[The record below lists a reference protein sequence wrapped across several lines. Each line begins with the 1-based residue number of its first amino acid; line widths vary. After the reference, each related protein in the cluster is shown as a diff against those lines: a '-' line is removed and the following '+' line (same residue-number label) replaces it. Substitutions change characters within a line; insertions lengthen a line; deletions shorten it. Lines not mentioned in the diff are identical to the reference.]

1 MEAAKKLSN
10 LQLELLKV
18 FSFDL
23 EEKQIIEIRD
33 LLAKY
38 FAEKATEEMDRLW
51 DERGWSEQTIEE
63 WSKEH
68 MRTKYKLE

>member
-1 MEAAKKLSN
+1 MGAAKQLSN

-23 EEKQIIEIRD
+23 DETQIIEIRD

-38 FAEKATEEMDRLW
+38 FAEKATEEMDKLW
-51 DERGWSEQTIEE
+51 EENNWNENTIQDWSN
-63 WSKEH
+63 EH
-68 MRTKYKLE
+68 MRTKYSAQ

>member
-1 MEAAKKLSN
+1 MGAAKQLSN

-23 EEKQIIEIRD
+23 DETQIIEIRD

-38 FAEKATEEMDRLW
+38 FAEKATEEIDKLW
-51 DERGWSEQTIEE
+51 EENNWNENTIQDWSN
-63 WSKEH
+63 EH
-68 MRTKYKLE
+68 MRTKYSAQ